1 MSISVKYMDWRVL
14 VTLLILTC
22 VSAITFRLA
31 YFGTERLLSEDT
43 VWKISTVGI
52 ISRVN
57 KQTIVRHSRPVA
69 GEYHNVI
76 SQYYFHPNFRLLPSQ
91 SSRALLFHAR
101 AIEHGYTKFTID
113 YDVQLSQ
120 TPLRHFKKKAELST
134 SLREKY
140 LKPGKEY
147 NLTLPALATISDML
161 NSNAQTKQE
170 LIHKIFHESQE
181 LLKQR
186 NPLYDDLENV
196 LDSRMATTL
205 GRARFMVA
213 LSRLNGLPARVVTG
227 FVLDEAFVNQKY
239 YWVEVYSE
247 SEHWQSY
254 DPERGYQLTL
264 PNNYIGFDYDKNELL
279 TVEGGTLNSVSYKL
293 QHAPEILASLKLEN
307 NNILSVLNFNRL
319 DLDTRQALMRL
330 FVLPFCVVF
339 VVFVRQVLGILPYG
353 VFAAPIL
360 ALAMVHAE
368 LTFALLMTAVV
379 IFMSVMGRGLLP
391 HAMSRVPRVSII
403 LIFVIM
409 SAALSISVLSYFS
422 PDTAGNV
429 ILVPTIILA
438 IVVDQFYSFMEK
450 SGKKTALMRLVV
462 TVVVAL
468 LCIPVLEFEPLRKFI
483 IGYPEIHLLSVALI
497 ILLSVYKGKK
507 LTDYAL
513 FKFLKI
519 DHKHKSTKGLKNHTE

>member
-14 VTLLILTC
+14 VALLILTC

-57 KQTIVRHSRPVA
+57 KQTIVRHSRPVS

-161 NSNAQTKQE
+161 NSNAQSKQE

-213 LSRLNGLPARVVTG
+213 LSRINGLPARVVTG
-227 FVLDEAFVNQKY
+227 FVLDEAFANQKY

-279 TVEGGTLNSVSYKL
+279 TVEGGTLNSVNYKL

-307 NNILSVLNFNRL
+307 NNNIFSVLNFNRL

-379 IFMSVMGRGLLP
+379 VFMSVMGRGLLP

-450 SGKKTALMRLVV
+450 SGKKTALMRLVI

-468 LCIPVLEFEPLRKFI
+468 LCIPVLEFEPLREFI

-519 DHKHKSTKGLKNHTE
+519 DHKHKSAKG